1 MPDAMLIKSRMK
13 DYRVLFLEDFLKP
26 LREHAEQGAF
36 FVVDSLIHET
46 YGDRIMSIVPHDHI
60 FIVEA
65 NERNKTIGKCQE
77 IIETLVAGNFRRNDR
92 LVAIGGGVIQDITAF
107 TSSILYRGV
116 EWIFFPTTLL
126 AQADSCIGGKTS
138 INLGDKKNLIGNFY
152 PPTGIYI
159 DTAFLATLPEPDI
172 LSGIG
177 EMLHY
182 YYYAASPLFEKIISE
197 CPQLLSERHYLLNY
211 IRESLLIKK
220 GVIEID
226 EFDKGERNKFN
237 YGHTFGH
244 ALESLTDYA
253 IKHGQA
259 VTVGIDIANYVSLQ
273 RGYMNAGEF
282 DRTHALLVK
291 NFPAYEWRHF
301 DMERYIQ
308 YLSKDKKNIG
318 SDLVCI
324 LAEGPG
330 RITKQRINMDEDFRG
345 ILQKYFN
352 EVLQTHVR
360 TGKKTLDSTNMSK
373 HEQKSGC
380 PIYLD
385 KLINIK
391 GGCIYAKNH
400 KKIDQEDIK

>member
-13 DYRVLFLEDFLKP
+13 DYRVLFVEDFLKP

-126 AQADSCIGGKTS
+126 AQADSCIGSKTS
-138 INLGDKKNLIGNFY
+138 INLGNKKNLVGNFY
-152 PPTGIYI
+152 PPTEIYI
-159 DTAFLATLPEPDI
+159 DTAFLETLPEADI
-172 LSGIG
+172 MSGIG

-182 YYYAASPLFEKIISE
+182 YYYADSPFFEKIIAEHS
-197 CPQLLSERHYLLNY
+197 QLLADRRLLLDY
-211 IRESLLIKK
+211 IRESLQIKK
-220 GVIEID
+220 GLIEID

-253 IKHGQA
+253 VKHGQA
-259 VTVGIDIANYVSLQ
+259 VTVGMDIANYISL
-273 RGYMNAGEF
+273 RHGIMNRETF
-282 DRTHALLVK
+282 DSAHALLIK
-291 NFPAYEWRHF
+291 NFPAYVWDGF

-308 YLSKDKKNIG
+308 FLSKDKKNIG
-318 SDLVCI
+318 QDLVCI
-324 LAEGPG
+324 LAEGAG
-330 RITKQRINMDEDFRG
+330 RIMKQRINMDDVFRDVLHAYFRT
-345 ILQKYFN
+345 ILSATIQYK
-352 EVLQTHVR
+352 V
-360 TGKKTLDSTNMSK
+360 
-373 HEQKSGC
+373 
-380 PIYLD
+380 
-385 KLINIK
+385 
-391 GGCIYAKNH
+391 
-400 KKIDQEDIK
+400 

>member
-1 MPDAMLIKSRMK
+1 MSDTMLIRSLFRDYNVHFIGDFTGAIKPLAEKNAFFIIDALVWEIYGKRMK
-13 DYRVLFLEDFLKP
+13 GVIP
-26 LREHAEQGAF
+26 
-36 FVVDSLIHET
+36 DSR
-46 YGDRIMSIVPHDHI
+46 Y

-65 NERNKTIGKCQE
+65 NEKNKALDKCAE
-77 IIETLVAGNFRRNDR
+77 IIEILVDRQVRRNEQ
-92 LVAIGGGVIQDITAF
+92 LVAIGGGIIQDVTAF
-107 TSSILYRGV
+107 SASIIYRGI
-116 EWIFFPTTLL
+116 EWSFFPTTLL
-126 AQADSCIGGKTS
+126 AQADSCIGSKTS
-138 INLGDKKNLIGNFY
+138 INLGNKKNLIGNFY

-273 RGYMNAGEF
+273 RGYMNRETF
-282 DRTHALLVK
+282 DSAHALLIK
-291 NFPAYEWRHF
+291 NFPTYAWDHF
-301 DMERYIQ
+301 DMECYIQ
-308 YLSKDKKNIG
+308 FLSKDKKNIG
-318 SDLVCI
+318 QDLVCI
-324 LAEGPG
+324 LAERPG
-330 RITKQRINMDEDFRG
+330 HITKQRISMDETFRD
-345 ILQKYFN
+345 
-352 EVLQTHVR
+352 VLQMYF
-360 TGKKTLDSTNMSK
+360 STILPSTIK
-373 HEQKSGC
+373 HK
-380 PIYLD
+380 
-385 KLINIK
+385 
-391 GGCIYAKNH
+391 A
-400 KKIDQEDIK
+400 